1 MQREGKKAQNRE
13 LRNSTNNWLMKEE
26 DLDKERQ
33 QGLLEDQEML
43 SHISQEKRVQRS
55 SNILRKV
62 N

>member
-13 LRNSTNNWLMKEE
+13 LRNSTIYWLMKEE

-55 SNILRKV
+55 SNILGKV

>member
-13 LRNSTNNWLMKEE
+13 LRNSTIYWLMKEE